1 MVNFFQKNG
10 GKIVLERGKPTEI
23 NNVIWVD
30 LLDPSEKE
38 KKMVEEMFEV
48 ELFTT
53 EESEEIETSSKYIET
68 PNEIGINLN
77 FIISSDDVYLN
88 EPISFILRGKRL
100 ITQREVKLKAFDDVY
115 KKLRSAKVQD

>member
-38 KKMVEEMFEV
+38 KK
-48 ELFTT
+48 
-53 EESEEIETSSKYIET
+53 
-68 PNEIGINLN
+68 NG
-77 FIISSDDVYLN
+77 
-88 EPISFILRGKRL
+88 
-100 ITQREVKLKAFDDVY
+100 
-115 KKLRSAKVQD
+115 